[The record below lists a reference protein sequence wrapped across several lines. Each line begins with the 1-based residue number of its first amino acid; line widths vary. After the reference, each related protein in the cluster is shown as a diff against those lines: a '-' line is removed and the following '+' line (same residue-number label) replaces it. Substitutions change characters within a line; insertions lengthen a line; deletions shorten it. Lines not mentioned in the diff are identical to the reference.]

1 LLQNAGSL
9 VLQFA
14 STLSQL
20 HPFDLIPK
28 ITIQCNNVTFGDHF
42 GNIIQISTEN
52 SCDQIAHAY
61 QSHNLPLKF
70 PPGDSY
76 STDNDL
82 VLNYRYE
89 TKVAE
94 LDLQKLS
101 KSKIQLAKRIH
112 AAIEKSSAGDLEHPQ
127 DNQSQYIYQLYKKQ
141 QVITGSDGQHAIT
154 SGDGQHA
161 ITSGDRQ
168 HAITSGE
175 SETGGGSVSTS
186 KGKEKQVE
194 QPPIILNVS
203 GLPEQQILNV
213 DFDFTVTSSQE
224 DQEEKDR
231 MMSEKAASFGEFVV
245 KSARSFFMAEV
256 SITS

>member
-1 LLQNAGSL
+1 
-9 VLQFA
+9 
-14 STLSQL
+14 
-20 HPFDLIPK
+20 
-28 ITIQCNNVTFGDHF
+28 
-42 GNIIQISTEN
+42 
-52 SCDQIAHAY
+52 
-61 QSHNLPLKF
+61 LKF

-82 VLNYRYE
+82 VLNYWYE

-94 LDLQKLS
+94 LDLPKLS

-141 QVITGSDGQHAIT
+141 QVITGSDG
-154 SGDGQHA
+154 
-161 ITSGDRQ
+161 Q

-231 MMSEKAASFGEFVV
+231 MMSEKAASFREFVV